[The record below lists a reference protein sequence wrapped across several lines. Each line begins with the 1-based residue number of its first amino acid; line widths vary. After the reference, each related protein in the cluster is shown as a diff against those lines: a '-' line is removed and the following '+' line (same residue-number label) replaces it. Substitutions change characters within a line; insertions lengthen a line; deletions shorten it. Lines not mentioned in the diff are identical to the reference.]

1 MKKILFL
8 MCFYFFVFGSI
19 CQTSLAVPTRG
30 FSLGIKMGTFP
41 ISSHF
46 KSSCYGG
53 EVGFQLTNSVSILG
67 EFAYGKA
74 TAPPY
79 PGPAYY
85 GWVFYETYSYIPI
98 RASLLHSLIKAKTFS
113 IYWGLG
119 LGYYLI
125 TVKIDE
131 ITRNQTETKK
141 PKGLAPHLNIG
152 MELVFLKR
160 VAIFGEL
167 KQVFGPKWLREIM
180 DYDNPYMKWDI
191 EYFRRPELIIGIRF
205 YFKD

>member
-1 MKKILFL
+1 
-8 MCFYFFVFGSI
+8 MCKSWNI
-19 CQTSLAVPTRG
+19 
-30 FSLGIKMGTFP
+30 TFEY
-41 ISSHF
+41 SG
-46 KSSCYGG
+46 Y
-53 EVGFQLTNSVSILG
+53 
-67 EFAYGKA
+67 
-74 TAPPY
+74 
-79 PGPAYY
+79 
-85 GWVFYETYSYIPI
+85 YETYSYIPI

-125 TVKIDE
+125 TVKINE
-131 ITRNQTETKK
+131 ITENQTETKK

-180 DYDNPYMKWDI
+180 DYDNPWMSGDI